1 MLLAGGDWHV
11 FTSLA
16 NLEVKL
22 VSLCHSAPPG
32 GLAMVRTLA
41 DATMSKYFVL
51 ESKYFYYTACTEQT
65 SACRFV
71 LDGWYWSIVE
81 SSKLEDWQEGMKRE
95 RGMEGKRKSMPPR
108 HSTTCRRLWAS
119 FCRSR
124 NIEALYKHVRSRVV
138 SPQVGTR

>member
-32 GLAMVRTLA
+32 GLAMVRTLP
-41 DATMSKYFVL
+41 DATMPKYFVL
-51 ESKYFYYTACTEQT
+51 EYFYYTACTEQT
-65 SACRFV
+65 CACRFV
-71 LDGWYWSIVE
+71 LDRWHWSIVE
-81 SSKLEDWQEGMKRE
+81 SSKPEDWQEGMDE
-95 RGMEGKRKSMPPR
+95 KRKRHGREKKMPPR